1 MALLLAGLAMF
12 GPFSIDTIFP
22 AFPQLAQRLAV
33 DEVAVQQTIS
43 VYLLFYALMSLA
55 HGPLSDA
62 WGRKRVILG
71 GLVVFI
77 GASVGCALST
87 DLTTL
92 LVFRAL
98 QGLSAGVG
106 MIVGRAVIR
115 DLYHGHD
122 AQRLMSQVS
131 MLFGIAPAIAPI
143 IGGWILLSGA
153 GWPLIFWFLVVFSLV
168 LLVCTARFMPE
179 THPVAARVPL
189 SPRGLLRVNVSSIA
203 ERFLSGEL
211 VARFVE
217 AHPGITLDV
226 TVSDDPIDLVAG
238 GFDAGVRLGE
248 VIEQDMVAVP
258 LTGPQRQVAVA
269 APAYLERNG
278 LPRHP
283 RELVN
288 HRCIG
293 WRPAPEVAPYR
304 WEFSEGGREF
314 EVDVGAQVTTNDLRL
329 MLRTALAGGG
339 ISFGLEENYRQ
350 WLRSGE
356 LVALLGDY
364 LPEFDGFYLYYPNRN
379 NQPPKLRALV
389 EHVRRFRAEG

>member
-1 MALLLAGLAMF
+1 MAMDLNLLRMF
-12 GPFSIDTIFP
+12 
-22 AFPQLAQRLAV
+22 LAV
-33 DEVAVQQTIS
+33 AETASFRAAADALGVTRSAVSQGIRRLEDGLGVALVQRSTRS
-43 VYLLFYALMSLA
+43 VRLTEAGARL
-55 HGPLSDA
+55 HRQVVGPLRTVDA
-62 WGRKRVILG
+62 
-71 GLVVFI
+71 
-77 GASVGCALST
+77 ALE
-87 DLTTL
+87 
-92 LVFRAL
+92 
-98 QGLSAGVG
+98 
-106 MIVGRAVIR
+106 
-115 DLYHGHD
+115 D
-122 AQRLMSQVS
+122 AP
-131 MLFGIAPAIAPI
+131 GDGP
-143 IGGWILLSGA
+143 
-153 GWPLIFWFLVVFSLV
+153 
-168 LLVCTARFMPE
+168 
-179 THPVAARVPL
+179 
-189 SPRGLLRVNVSSIA
+189 PRGLLRVNVSSIA

-269 APAYLERNG
+269 APAYLERHG
-278 LPRHP
+278 QPRHP
-283 RELVN
+283 CELVN

-364 LPEFDGFYLYYPNRN
+364 LPEFDGFYLYYPNRH

>member
-1 MALLLAGLAMF
+1 MDLNLLRMF
-12 GPFSIDTIFP
+12 
-22 AFPQLAQRLAV
+22 LAV
-33 DEVAVQQTIS
+33 AETASFRAAADALGVTRSAVSQGIRRLEDGLGVALVQRSTRS
-43 VYLLFYALMSLA
+43 VRLTEAGARL
-55 HGPLSDA
+55 HRQVVGPLRTVDA
-62 WGRKRVILG
+62 
-71 GLVVFI
+71 
-77 GASVGCALST
+77 ALE
-87 DLTTL
+87 
-92 LVFRAL
+92 
-98 QGLSAGVG
+98 
-106 MIVGRAVIR
+106 
-115 DLYHGHD
+115 D
-122 AQRLMSQVS
+122 AP
-131 MLFGIAPAIAPI
+131 GDGP
-143 IGGWILLSGA
+143 
-153 GWPLIFWFLVVFSLV
+153 
-168 LLVCTARFMPE
+168 
-179 THPVAARVPL
+179 
-189 SPRGLLRVNVSSIA
+189 PRGLLRVNVSSIA

-293 WRPAPEVAPYR
+293 WRPAPEVAAYR
-304 WEFSEGGREF
+304 WEFSEDGREF

-364 LPEFDGFYLYYPNRN
+364 LPEFDGFYLYYPNRH